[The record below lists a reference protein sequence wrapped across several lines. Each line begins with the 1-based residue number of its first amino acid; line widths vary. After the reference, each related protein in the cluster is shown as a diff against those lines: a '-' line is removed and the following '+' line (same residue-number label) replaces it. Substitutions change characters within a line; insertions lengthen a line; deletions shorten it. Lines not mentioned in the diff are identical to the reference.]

1 MTGNGMAVGYDRG
14 TTVLQYTF
22 TVNIPIPEL
31 LDLLVDN
38 QPKPPL
44 KQSTGALDPKAVGT
58 HKAAPHGAAPP
69 YPAVGGPCAAAR
81 DAAGDQQVSPQPK
94 QVPPGRASAA
104 PPAPAAAWVPL
115 AAAPGAGPCVD
126 AGAPPAQLLEEA
138 QPVTWES
145 PISDLQDLH
154 AEYVL
159 KTKFKVFPPHV
170 GTKQMVIITWPQPKL
185 SQSMIT
191 GTVAQS
197 WHTALIQVGQAE
209 GEARKL
215 AERRTP

>member
-31 LDLLVDN
+31 LQLLVDN
-38 QPKPPL
+38 QPEPL

-94 QVPPGRASAA
+94 QVPAAALPPGHASAA

-126 AGAPPAQLLEEA
+126 AGAPPAQPLDEA

-145 PISDLQDLH
+145 PISDLQRLH

-159 KTKFKVFPPHV
+159 KAKFKVFP
-170 GTKQMVIITWPQPKL
+170 
-185 SQSMIT
+185 
-191 GTVAQS
+191 
-197 WHTALIQVGQAE
+197 LIAPN
-209 GEARKL
+209 RW
-215 AERRTP
+215 